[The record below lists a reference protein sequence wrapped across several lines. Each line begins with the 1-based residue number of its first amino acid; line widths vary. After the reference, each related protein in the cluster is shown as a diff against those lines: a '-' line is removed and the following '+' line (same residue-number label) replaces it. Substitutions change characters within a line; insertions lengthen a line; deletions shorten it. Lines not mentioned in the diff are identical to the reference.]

1 MRRWRKLRVRA
12 CGAIVGARHASPAN
26 AVRIVSILLFG
37 RGMPRPYKALRKQGY
52 RGDFTT
58 LTGRT
63 RITYIAIIHSKTSLS
78 VIAGEALYLSSTSIL
93 RARRASPLQSLA
105 EARLTTKGDELIS

>member
-1 MRRWRKLRVRA
+1 
-12 CGAIVGARHASPAN
+12 
-26 AVRIVSILLFG
+26 
-37 RGMPRPYKALRKQGY
+37 MPRPYKALRRQGY

-78 VIAGEALYLSSTSIL
+78 VIAGEACLAPTAGIL
-93 RARRASPLQSLA
+93 LRRAMARRYNRNA
-105 EARLTTKGDELIS
+105 I